1 MQVDLSPSKMRYP
14 MAIAKKQFRLVH
26 LILVQLCVAIWIS
39 AYYYYKRET
48 LEIVDGRDVNT
59 GETPLCSFVGFSAK
73 VIGGVLAVLLIKR
86 LLSLL
91 PFWNRLALR
100 SMFTS
105 LIRVNPE
112 KVTTEGETAGLTVL
126 GEAATTCESS
136 IDC

>member
-1 MQVDLSPSKMRYP
+1 

-39 AYYYYKRET
+39 AYYYYNRET
-48 LEIVDGRDVNT
+48 LEIVDGRDVST
-59 GETPLCSFVGFSAK
+59 GETPFGSFVGFSAK

-86 LLSLL
+86 LLSLF

-105 LIRVNPE
+105 LTSLIRVNPE
-112 KVTTEGETAGLTVL
+112 KATTEGETAGLTVL